1 MDVLTFGGDGPACI
15 HARVM
20 VGFASRHVCPKLP
33 QLPVSDSLQPVKRAS
48 THTPTGKGIEEQ
60 LGNKTIDHVS

>member
-15 HARVM
+15 HARVL
-20 VGFASRHVCPKLP
+20 VGFASRHVYPKLP

-48 THTPTGKGIEEQ
+48 THTRQLEKVSRSNWGI
-60 LGNKTIDHVS
+60 KP